1 MDLEAESVSD
11 KMRRYINRELG
22 WLDFNCRVLEEA
34 RRDSNPILERFR
46 FLGITAS
53 NMDEFFMVR
62 IAGVKQQVDEGYKK
76 ADESGYT
83 PQVLLEELYK
93 RTENFSQMQYAC
105 LRDRLYPALI
115 ENGIK
120 FLGIQELSR
129 KQKTYV
135 REYFDSVVFP
145 VLTPIRVEDGRPF
158 PRLLGKSLNIAVRL
172 KKKGKNDCDFAV
184 VQVPSNI
191 QRFVELPSSKD
202 RAFIFLEDVILRH
215 MDALFDAQRIKAC
228 APFRITRNSD
238 VEIDD
243 EAPDLL
249 EEVQK
254 SIKKRK
260 SGRPVR
266 LEILKKCDVEI
277 REFLMRRLHLKKAAV
292 CKVEGPI
299 DLTVFSKFAG
309 ISTEENMCFAPIV
322 PVMPPADFVGYAD
335 DFYGAI
341 RKRDRLVYHP
351 YESFDVVISFIK
363 HAAMDPNV
371 LAIKQTLYRVSGHSP
386 IIEALI
392 LAAQNGK
399 QVTVLVEL
407 KARFDEEN
415 NVEWAKKLEKAG
427 CHVIY
432 GLPGLKTHCKIL
444 SVVRRE
450 GDKIRNYIHMATG
463 NYNDTTA
470 NLYTDMGMF
479 TCREDIARDVAALF
493 NMLTGYAGVPQYKK
507 LVVAPKYMRDF
518 FEEKIDNEI
527 ANAQAG
533 LPCGITAKV
542 NSLVDPGI
550 VDLLYRA
557 SGEGVPVRLI
567 VRGICCLLPGK
578 KGLSENIEVHSI
590 VGQLLEHSRIFW
602 FENDGKPQVYIGSAD
617 WMQRNLNRRV
627 EVVFPVVEKQL
638 IKRIKRILALM
649 WEDKHNT
656 RVMQPD
662 GSYQLYPLQEGES
675 ENNSQ
680 RQLSGMAV
688 EAQERVIQ
696 ANRRREPRQ
705 TLNDAM
711 KK

>member
-1 MDLEAESVSD
+1 MSD
-11 KMRRYINRELG
+11 IQKRYINRELS
-22 WLDFNCRVLEEA
+22 WLDFNYRVLEEA
-34 RRDSNPILERFR
+34 QRDCNPILERFR

-76 ADESGYT
+76 TDESGYT
-83 PQVLLEELYK
+83 PRALLEELYK
-93 RTENFSQMQYAC
+93 RTEQFSSWQYAC
-105 LRDRLYPALI
+105 LWGQLYPTLKERDIFFLRI
-115 ENGIK
+115 EDLNG
-120 FLGIQELSR
+120 
-129 KQKTYV
+129 KQKKFV

-145 VLTPIRVEDGRPF
+145 VLTPIRVENDRPF
-158 PRLLGKSLNIAVRL
+158 PRLSGKSLNIAVRL
-172 KKKGKNDCDFAV
+172 KKKGKGECDFAV

-191 QRFVELPSSKD
+191 RRFLELPSNKG
-202 RAFIFLEDVILRH
+202 RAFIFLEDIILQH
-215 MDALFDAQRIKAC
+215 MDALFDARRIKAC

-260 SGRPVR
+260 SGKPVR
-266 LEILKKCDVEI
+266 LEILRKCDVEI
-277 REFLMRRLHLKKAAV
+277 REFLVRRLHMKKSEV

-309 ISTEENMCFAPIV
+309 IKTEENMCFTPIV
-322 PVMPPADFVGYAD
+322 PVDPPADFVGYED
-335 DFYGAI
+335 DFYRAI
-341 RKRDRLVYHP
+341 RERDRLVYHP
-351 YESFDVVISFIK
+351 YESFRVVVHFVK
-363 HAAMDPNV
+363 NAAMDPDV

-392 LAAQNGK
+392 RAAQNGK

-415 NVEWAKKLEKAG
+415 NVGWAKKLEKAG

-432 GLPGLKTHCKIL
+432 GIPGLKTHCKIL

-479 TCREDIARDVAALF
+479 TCDEGIARDVAALF
-493 NMLTGYAGVPQYKK
+493 NMLTGYAGTPQYKK

-518 FEEKIDNEI
+518 FEKMIEKEI

-533 LPCGITAKV
+533 IPSGIAVKV

-550 VDLLYRA
+550 IELLYRA
-557 SGEGVPVRLI
+557 SGEGVPIRLI

-578 KGLSENIEVHSI
+578 NGLSENIEVHSI
-590 VGQLLEHSRIFW
+590 VGQLLEHSRIFR
-602 FENDGKPQVYIGSAD
+602 FENGGDPQFYIGSAD

-627 EVVFPVVEKQL
+627 EVVFPIED
-638 IKRIKRILALM
+638 KRLKKRMETIFELM
-649 WEDKHNT
+649 WKDQHNT
-656 RVMQPD
+656 RVMDAD
-662 GSYQLYPLQEGES
+662 GSYQLLETAAERA

-680 RQLSGMAV
+680 RQLSDLAC
-688 EAQERVIQ
+688 ASQKRAIQ
-696 ANRRREPRQ
+696 NARRRARRQ
-705 TLNDAM
+705 A
-711 KK
+711 KKTIEKE

>member
-1 MDLEAESVSD
+1 MTFCASKTVNGVTTNHIWDGSNIVAETDGNKQVTAKYYRGSGLISQEVSNTESYYQFNMHGDVIGLTGANGELIEDYDYDAFGNQINQSTEKSTPFRYAGEYYDEETDLIYL
-11 KMRRYINRELG
+11 RNRYYSPIVGQFITEDPAKDGTN
-22 WLDFNCRVLEEA
+22 WYVYCRN
-34 RRDSNPILERFR
+34 NPIMHVDPWGLDSWAIIDRSTYGWENAVAQMKKYY
-46 FLGITAS
+46 GTEVHVVYVDTAEEFVDAWN
-53 NMDEFFMVR
+53 NMGM
-62 IAGVKQQVDEGYKK
+62 I
-76 ADESGYT
+76 
-83 PQVLLEELYK
+83 
-93 RTENFSQMQYAC
+93 
-105 LRDRLYPALI
+105 
-115 ENGIK
+115 
-120 FLGIQELSR
+120 
-129 KQKTYV
+129 
-135 REYFDSVVFP
+135 
-145 VLTPIRVEDGRPF
+145 DGE
-158 PRLLGKSLNIAVRL
+158 K
-172 KKKGKNDCDFAV
+172 
-184 VQVPSNI
+184 
-191 QRFVELPSSKD
+191 
-202 RAFIFLEDVILRH
+202 
-215 MDALFDAQRIKAC
+215 
-228 APFRITRNSD
+228 
-238 VEIDD
+238 VEID
-243 EAPDLL
+243 
-249 EEVQK
+249 
-254 SIKKRK
+254 
-260 SGRPVR
+260 G
-266 LEILKKCDVEI
+266 
-277 REFLMRRLHLKKAAV
+277 
-292 CKVEGPI
+292 
-299 DLTVFSKFAG
+299 VF
-309 ISTEENMCFAPIV
+309 ISVHGDPT
-322 PVMPPADFVGYAD
+322 GYAVQGID
-335 DFYGAI
+335 GVDFDELNQ
-341 RKRDRLVYHP
+341 KNMDMLV
-351 YESFDVVISFIK
+351 SFGCNTGFV
-363 HAAMDPNV
+363 
-371 LAIKQTLYRVSGHSP
+371 
-386 IIEALI
+386 
-392 LAAQNGK
+392 
-399 QVTVLVEL
+399 
-407 KARFDEEN
+407 DEEN

>member
-1 MDLEAESVSD
+1 
-11 KMRRYINRELG
+11 
-22 WLDFNCRVLEEA
+22 
-34 RRDSNPILERFR
+34 
-46 FLGITAS
+46 
-53 NMDEFFMVR
+53 
-62 IAGVKQQVDEGYKK
+62 
-76 ADESGYT
+76 
-83 PQVLLEELYK
+83 
-93 RTENFSQMQYAC
+93 
-105 LRDRLYPALI
+105 
-115 ENGIK
+115 
-120 FLGIQELSR
+120 
-129 KQKTYV
+129 
-135 REYFDSVVFP
+135 
-145 VLTPIRVEDGRPF
+145 
-158 PRLLGKSLNIAVRL
+158 
-172 KKKGKNDCDFAV
+172 
-184 VQVPSNI
+184 
-191 QRFVELPSSKD
+191 
-202 RAFIFLEDVILRH
+202 
-215 MDALFDAQRIKAC
+215 
-228 APFRITRNSD
+228 
-238 VEIDD
+238 
-243 EAPDLL
+243 
-249 EEVQK
+249 
-254 SIKKRK
+254 
-260 SGRPVR
+260 
-266 LEILKKCDVEI
+266 
-277 REFLMRRLHLKKAAV
+277 
-292 CKVEGPI
+292 
-299 DLTVFSKFAG
+299 
-309 ISTEENMCFAPIV
+309 
-322 PVMPPADFVGYAD
+322 
-335 DFYGAI
+335 
-341 RKRDRLVYHP
+341 
-351 YESFDVVISFIK
+351 
-363 HAAMDPNV
+363 
-371 LAIKQTLYRVSGHSP
+371 
-386 IIEALI
+386 
-392 LAAQNGK
+392 
-399 QVTVLVEL
+399 
-407 KARFDEEN
+407 
-415 NVEWAKKLEKAG
+415 
-427 CHVIY
+427 
-432 GLPGLKTHCKIL
+432 
-444 SVVRRE
+444 
-450 GDKIRNYIHMATG
+450 
-463 NYNDTTA
+463 
-470 NLYTDMGMF
+470 
-479 TCREDIARDVAALF
+479 
-493 NMLTGYAGVPQYKK
+493 MLTGYAGVPQYKK